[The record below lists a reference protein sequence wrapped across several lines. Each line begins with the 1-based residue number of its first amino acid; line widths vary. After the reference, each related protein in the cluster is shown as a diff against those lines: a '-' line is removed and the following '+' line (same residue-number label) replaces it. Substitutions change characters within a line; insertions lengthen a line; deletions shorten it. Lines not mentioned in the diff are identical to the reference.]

1 MSMDAIRAAKQ
12 RAENRTI
19 AGGIIA
25 AIGFLSFLP
34 SGASGGGFVVIAMAM
49 FLGGGILMGYA
60 GSTFKKD
67 VKALKERLIAE
78 ALAAFSPDVRYL
90 ADYGFTEEEVVSS
103 LLLYRQDRFK
113 SEDSLSGT
121 IAGVRFLS
129 SDVRQEEVH
138 TDSKGHTHTTVVFLG
153 RVYLFEFP
161 VPFPTDLLIRQPGL
175 FGSFGMGTSGFEKV
189 ETESIDFNKELC
201 VYAKDPLSAF
211 EVLLPQVMERFRH
224 LDAKYAD
231 KIGFSFS
238 GKRLWVTVNSGID
251 AFEIRLFR
259 PLPETFLPDLQDE
272 IGTVTDVIRAVRK
285 EGPAA

>member
-1 MSMDAIRAAKQ
+1 MSMEEIRAAKQ
-12 RAENRTI
+12 RAENLTT

-34 SGASGGGFVVIAMAM
+34 SGAAGGGFVALAMAM

-60 GSTFKKD
+60 ASSFKTKVKD
-67 VKALKERLIAE
+67 LKERLLAE
-78 ALAAFSPDVRYL
+78 ALKEFAPDVRYL
-90 ADYGFTEEEVVSS
+90 ADHGFTEEEVCSS
-103 LLLYRQDRFK
+103 LLLHPTDRFK

-129 SDVRQEEVH
+129 GDVRQEEVH

-175 FGSFGMGTSGFEKV
+175 FGSFGMGSYGFEKV
-189 ETESIDFNKELC
+189 ETESIDFNRELL

-211 EVLLPQVMERFRH
+211 EVLTPPVMERFQH

-251 AFEIRLFR
+251 AFEIRLFK

-272 IGTVTDVIRAVRK
+272 IGTVTDVIRTVRK
-285 EGPAA
+285 E

>member
-1 MSMDAIRAAKQ
+1 MSMEEIRAAKR
-12 RAENRTI
+12 RAENLTT

-34 SGASGGGFVVIAMAM
+34 AGAAGFPLLSMAM
-49 FLGGGILMGYA
+49 FLGGGILMGFA
-60 GSTFKKD
+60 GTSFKTKVAGLKEKLIAD
-67 VKALKERLIAE
+67 ALKE
-78 ALAAFSPDVRYL
+78 FCPDVRYL
-90 ADYGFTEEEVVSS
+90 AAHGFTEAEVCSS
-103 LLLYRQDRFK
+103 LLLFRTDRFK

-161 VPFPTDLLIRQPGL
+161 SPFPTDLLIRQPGL
-175 FGSFGMGTSGFEKV
+175 FGSFGMGASGFEKV
-189 ETESIDFNKELC
+189 ETESIDFNKELL

-211 EVLLPQVMERFRH
+211 EVLLPQVMERFRV

-238 GKRLWVTVNSGID
+238 GKRLWVTVNSGLD
-251 AFEIRLFR
+251 AFEIKLFK

-272 IGTVTDVIRAVRK
+272 IATVTDVIRTVRK
-285 EGPAA
+285 E